1 MASNM
6 SELIESIQREFAGDL
21 GDCISEYEL
30 SIIEDSIRILF
41 IKVFGSANTVFEQ
54 LQSCIQTI
62 SQLNYLRSKIS
73 SIRYSKMIQYRPE
86 YERMYTSLTRMG
98 RPSKQAIDSEIFST
112 NQKLS
117 QDRNILENLDNLLVY
132 LDNQYSLL
140 LSYQKNLETYLYKS

>member
-21 GDCISEYEL
+21 GDSISEYEL

-98 RPSKQAIDSEIFST
+98 RPSKQAIDS
-112 NQKLS
+112 
-117 QDRNILENLDNLLVY
+117 
-132 LDNQYSLL
+132 
-140 LSYQKNLETYLYKS
+140 